1 MLEKE
6 SQRQNIMDQAE
17 LTLKAGLTAF
27 MTLDLP
33 MVVLHTNLLWPDMHQ
48 PQSKHTYFL
57 KHTGSVLQLQS

>member
-33 MVVLHTNLLWPDMHQ
+33 MVALHTNLLWPDMHQ

>member
-1 MLEKE
+1 
-6 SQRQNIMDQAE
+6 MDQAE

-57 KHTGSVLQLQS
+57 KHTCSVLQLQS